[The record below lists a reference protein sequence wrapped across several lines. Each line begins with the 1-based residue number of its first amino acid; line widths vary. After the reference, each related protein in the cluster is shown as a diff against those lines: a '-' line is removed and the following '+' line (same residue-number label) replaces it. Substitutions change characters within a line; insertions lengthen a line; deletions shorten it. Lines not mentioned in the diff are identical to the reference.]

1 MVTLYFLIMETNEI
15 RRLEQLENIYDSD
28 VDISGNELM
37 ELVMLLRQRRKDLLE
52 TIQQI
57 SNIKANSED
66 VEEYSNTN
74 DTSSEYY
81 NEDARNQRDDLD

>member
-1 MVTLYFLIMETNEI
+1 METNEI